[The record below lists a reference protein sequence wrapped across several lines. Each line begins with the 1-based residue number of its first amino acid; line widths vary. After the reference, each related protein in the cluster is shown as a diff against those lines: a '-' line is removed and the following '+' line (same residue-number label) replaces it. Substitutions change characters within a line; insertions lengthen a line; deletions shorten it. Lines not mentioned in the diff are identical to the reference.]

1 MNLSLTPLGF
11 DKSELFLNKNIHF
24 PKPYLNDTTFFFKEA
39 NKLEILLENPGIINL
54 IEEESLFKAKNFLSD
69 LDGKNIAEKDFDLE
83 NFYLKKFSK
92 YIIKFNEFV
101 VPSRINTTQ
110 FDLLELDCKSFF
122 SNYLTDHKQDAF
134 IYNCSEL
141 LNLFFESKNLSNLQF
156 SSIVE
161 SQKNEKMISYDSN
174 EWKKMT
180 CNIKTLEFAIGLT
193 ETISMVSKNLLETN
207 NTSLIEADL
216 TTMKLELG
224 IEKLL
229 EGNNFESGSML
240 SPKKIN
246 NFLLNADSMIKS
258 PFPVPIVAEEFVK
271 DFC

>member
-1 MNLSLTPLGF
+1 MNLSLTPFGF
-11 DKSELFLNKNIHF
+11 DKSELFLNKNTHF
-24 PKPYLNDTTFFFKEA
+24 PTFFFKEV
-39 NKLEILLENPGIINL
+39 NKLEIFLENSAIINL
-54 IEEESLFKAKNFLSD
+54 IEEESLFKTKNFLSD

-92 YIIKFNEFV
+92 YTIKFNEFV

-110 FDLLELDCKSFF
+110 FDLSELDCKSFF

-156 SSIVE
+156 SSIAE
-161 SQKNEKMISYDSN
+161 QQKNEKMISYDSN

-180 CNIKTLEFAIGLT
+180 HNIKTLEFAIGLT
-193 ETISMVSKNLLETN
+193 EMISMVSKNLLETN
-207 NTSLIEADL
+207 NISLIEADL
-216 TTMKLELG
+216 TTTKLELD
-224 IEKLL
+224 IEKLR
-229 EGNNFESGSML
+229 ESDNFEFDFIFSS
-240 SPKKIN
+240 KKIN
-246 NFLLNADSMIKS
+246 DFLLNTDSMIKR
-258 PFPVPIVAEEFVK
+258 PFPVSIVAEELVK